1 MATKLQR
8 NEFTLGDLRRQIQA
22 IGKMGP
28 LDQLLDLIPGGVAKM
43 PQVTGLDTGQLTSTV
58 AIIDAMTPLER
69 RKPAIINGSRRRR
82 VARGSGTSVQDVN
95 RLLKQFMEMRRMLR
109 TVGATA
115 RSRKKKGGRRRSAL
129 DSLRLQ
135 AR

>member
-1 MATKLQR
+1 MRT
-8 NEFTLGDLRRQIQA
+8 T
-22 IGKMGP
+22 
-28 LDQLLDLIPGGVAKM
+28 
-43 PQVTGLDTGQLTSTV
+43 
-58 AIIDAMTPLER
+58 AIIDSMTVRER
-69 RKPAIINGSRRRR
+69 QRCQVIDGSRRRR
-82 VARGSGTSVQDVN
+82 IARGSGTTVQDVN